1 MLQLSF
7 IEDSI
12 QFYIEKKEKSIYFM
26 KAGERR
32 QDQID
37 ELTGIKE
44 KGVSPEFLHVWL
56 SVDLVERLI
65 LLSDTH
71 YFTKVRHLFEA
82 PLK

>member
-1 MLQLSF
+1 
-7 IEDSI
+7 
-12 QFYIEKKEKSIYFM
+12 M

-32 QDQID
+32 QEQIE

-44 KGVSPEFLHVWL
+44 KVSPEFLHVWL

-71 YFTKVRHLFEA
+71 FFTKVR
-82 PLK
+82 